1 MIILLAELIGN
12 AVTDKYQML
21 AVRLDRRIV
30 IEHFLARKKSRMRI
44 AAAGYSFPYRSRNGS
59 IVSLCKLRKRE
70 RNICLPI
77 EITTPTLTIT
87 PRSITSFFRSARSSN
102 ALSSSFLLLSHCTDL
117 FVSMHN

>member
-77 EITTPTLTIT
+77 ENN
-87 PRSITSFFRSARSSN
+87 N
-102 ALSSSFLLLSHCTDL
+102 ADLDHHTAFHHLFLQ
-117 FVSMHN
+117 VGKKR